1 MNQVNIFQILF
12 DFFNVLVEFSVNA
25 YNFLFQK
32 INILGYEFQLFY
44 LLGGGL
50 MSVFLIAW
58 LVKRFI

>member
-1 MNQVNIFQILF
+1 MDQVNIFQILF

-50 MSVFLIAW
+50 MTVFLIAW

>member
-1 MNQVNIFQILF
+1 MEQINIFQILF

-50 MSVFLIAW
+50 MSLFLIAW

>member
-1 MNQVNIFQILF
+1 MEQINIFQILF
-12 DFFNVLVEFSVNA
+12 DFFGVLVEFSVNA
-25 YNFLFQK
+25 YNFLFQE
-32 INILGYEFQLFY
+32 INILGYQFQLFY

>member
-1 MNQVNIFQILF
+1 MEQINIFQILF